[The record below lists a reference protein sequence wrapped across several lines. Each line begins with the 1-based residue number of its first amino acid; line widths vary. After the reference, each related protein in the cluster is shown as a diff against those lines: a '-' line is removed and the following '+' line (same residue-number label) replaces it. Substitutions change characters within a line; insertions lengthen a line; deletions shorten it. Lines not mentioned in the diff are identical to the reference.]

1 MHMNLKG
8 RVNVTTPGTPVP
20 LTTDPTATAAKIFFQ
35 VIPGL
40 TGKTYIGGPALNKS
54 TLANVA
60 RVLWP
65 NATGGFSETFSLEAQ
80 DGRNSIRLAEYAVD
94 ADVAGE
100 GLLVTY
106 WTE

>member
-40 TGKTYIGGPALNKS
+40 TGKTYIGGPAMNKS
-54 TLANVA
+54 TLAIW
-60 RVLWP
+60 RQKLHQ
-65 NATGGFSETFSLEAQ
+65 F
-80 DGRNSIRLAEYAVD
+80 RLAD
-94 ADVAGE
+94 QC
-100 GLLVTY
+100 GLVQHANRHAN
-106 WTE
+106 